1 MAKSQT
7 ITNLLKLCEEKWIEA
22 GYIQSTVANFKS
34 IVKSDIAS
42 FMKEEELELFDS
54 DVGIRYLESRKGRKR
69 WQRLCH
75 CVDFLNAAL
84 ENPDAP
90 FIKRNIQLRSYDLY
104 GEIGEVAQRLVDL
117 KRTERV
123 RPTTL
128 NVYRRGLSEFS
139 LSLHLKG
146 VDAISELTE
155 SHVMDFFASLKNNQS
170 QRLFVIRTFCKYL

>member
-1 MAKSQT
+1 MNT
-7 ITNLLKLCEEKWIEA
+7 IYNNIYGKITKLLKLCEEKWIEA

-104 GEIGEVAQRLVDL
+104 VKLV
-117 KRTERV
+117 K
-123 RPTTL
+123 
-128 NVYRRGLSEFS
+128 
-139 LSLHLKG
+139 
-146 VDAISELTE
+146 
-155 SHVMDFFASLKNNQS
+155 SHSNL
-170 QRLFVIRTFCKYL
+170 LI